1 MQIDLSTM
9 QNGQVIPV
17 SFQIAPHD
25 SDQPIV
31 YTNIADEYV
40 LKLNFHKQW

>member
-25 SDQPIV
+25 TDQPIV

-40 LKLNFHKQW
+40 KILNFYKR